1 MSHKEPMHGTLCEPT
16 TGGKMVVKLFLFLSL
31 ILGDKD
37 KPIKEELQLN
47 EFWRNLTMMVKG
59 TLRSKISQ
67 LELVELST
75 HLLTVVMI
83 ACRVIE

>member
-1 MSHKEPMHGTLCEPT
+1 MSHKEPMLGTLCEHT
-16 TGGKMVVKLFLFLSL
+16 IGGKMVVKLFLFLFL

-37 KPIKEELQLN
+37 KQIREELQLN

-59 TLRSKISQ
+59 TSRSKISQ
-67 LELVELST
+67 LASVELLT
-75 HLLTVVMI
+75 HLLTVEMI

>member
-1 MSHKEPMHGTLCEPT
+1 
-16 TGGKMVVKLFLFLSL
+16 MVVKLFLLLFL

-37 KPIKEELQLN
+37 RPIREELQLN

-59 TLRSKISQ
+59 TSRSKISQ
-67 LELVELST
+67 LESVELLT
-75 HLLTVVMI
+75 HLLTVEMI

>member
-1 MSHKEPMHGTLCEPT
+1 
-16 TGGKMVVKLFLFLSL
+16 MVVQLFLFLFL

-59 TLRSKISQ
+59 TSRSKISQ
-67 LELVELST
+67 LVSVELLT
-75 HLLTVVMI
+75 HLLTVEMI